1 MNSKR
6 GAVPAGFLG
15 IAVGSL
21 ALANLWRVAIRLWH
35 LPAVAGTVVTI
46 AALAVWVVILF
57 AYGHKWFTQ
66 TAEARA
72 ELDHPVQSSFVA
84 LAPISTLLAAQLLEP
99 FAHTFALTLY
109 GIAALAQLALGVYLQ
124 GRLWQGGRKPEL
136 TTPAIYLPTVGAG
149 FVAATA
155 SAAFGFHQLG
165 ELFFGGGM
173 LAWLA
178 LESMI
183 LHRAAVHEPLPE
195 ALRPTL
201 GVQLAPPVVGGVAYM
216 SLTTGTPDLFAYAL
230 LGYGLYQALLLLRL
244 LPWIRQQAF
253 VPGYWAFSF
262 GVAALPTMA
271 LRLLERGAAGPLEY
285 AAPVLFVLASAIIA
299 ILVVKTLQLLVQG
312 KLIPPVAASPAV
324 AIAAPVR
331 QVTTTPRVARAQ

>member
-1 MNSKR
+1 MNSNH

-21 ALANLWRVAIRLWH
+21 ALANLWGVAIRLWH
-35 LPAVAGTVVTI
+35 LPAAAGAAVTV
-46 AALAVWVVILF
+46 AALAVWLVILS
-57 AYGHKWFTQ
+57 AYAHKWFAQ

-84 LAPISTLLAAQLLEP
+84 LAPISTLLAAQLLLP
-99 FAHTFALTLY
+99 YAHTLALALY
-109 GIAALAQLALGVYLQ
+109 GIALAAQLGLGVYLQ
-124 GRLWQGGRKPEL
+124 GKLWQGGRKPEL

-149 FVAATA
+149 FVAAA
-155 SAAFGFHQLG
+155 SSAAFGFHQLG
-165 ELFFGGGM
+165 ELFFGAGM
-173 LAWLA
+173 LAWLV

-201 GVQLAPPVVGGVAYM
+201 GVQLAPPVVGGVAYL
-216 SLTTGTPDLFAYAL
+216 SLTTGTPDLFAFAL
-230 LGYGLYQALLLLRL
+230 LGYGLFQALMLLRL
-244 LPWIRQQAF
+244 LPWIRRQAF

-271 LRLLERGAAGPLEY
+271 LRLVERGAAGPVEY
-285 AAPVLFVLASAIIA
+285 AAPVLFVLANAIIA

-312 KLIPPVAASPAV
+312 KLVPPAAAAAAPKPVAA
-324 AIAAPVR
+324 AAR
-331 QVTTTPRVARAQ
+331 IARAH

>member
-1 MNSKR
+1 MSSDR
-6 GAVPAGFLG
+6 GAVPAGFFS

-35 LPAVAGTVVTI
+35 LPAVAGSVVTV

-57 AYGHKWFTQ
+57 AYAHKWFAQ
-66 TAEARA
+66 TADARA

-84 LAPISTLLAAQLLEP
+84 LAPISTLLAAQLLQP
-99 FAHTFALTLY
+99 YAHTVALTLY
-109 GIAALAQLALGVYLQ
+109 GIAAVAQLGLGVYLH

-149 FVAATA
+149 FVAATS

-201 GVQLAPPVVGGVAYM
+201 GVQLAPPVVGGVAYL
-216 SLTTGTPDLFAYAL
+216 SLTSGTPDLFAFAL
-230 LGYGLYQALLLLRL
+230 LGYGLFQALMLLRL
-244 LPWIRQQAF
+244 LRWIRQQAF

-262 GVAALPTMA
+262 GIAALPTMA
-271 LRLLERGAAGPLEY
+271 LRLVERGATGPIEY
-285 AAPVLFVLASAIIA
+285 AAPVLFVVANAIIA

-312 KLIPPVAASPAV
+312 KLVPPVAASSTA
-324 AIAAPVR
+324 AAAPVK
-331 QVTTTPRVARAQ
+331 QITTAARIARVQ

>member
-35 LPAVAGTVVTI
+35 LPAVAGTVVTV
-46 AALAVWVVILF
+46 AALAVWVVILL

-66 TAEARA
+66 TADARA

-84 LAPISTLLAAQLLEP
+84 LAPISTLLAAQLLQP
-99 FAHTFALTLY
+99 FAHTLALTLY

-216 SLTTGTPDLFAYAL
+216 SLTTGAPDLFAYAL

-271 LRLLERGAAGPLEY
+271 LRLLERGAAGPLEF
-285 AAPVLFVLASAIIA
+285 AAPVLFVVSNAIIA
-299 ILVVKTLQLLVQG
+299 LLVVKTLQLLVQG
-312 KLIPPVAASPAV
+312 KLIPPVATSPAM
-324 AIAAPVR
+324 AAAAPVR
-331 QVTTTPRVARAQ
+331 QVTATARVARAQ

>member
-1 MNSKR
+1 MNSNR
-6 GAVPAGFLG
+6 GAVPASFLG

-35 LPAVAGTVVTI
+35 LPAVAGTVVTV
-46 AALAVWVVILF
+46 AALAVWVVILS
-57 AYGHKWFTQ
+57 AYGRKWLTQ

-84 LAPISTLLAAQLLEP
+84 LAPISTLLAAQLLQP
-99 FAHTFALTLY
+99 VAHTLALTLY
-109 GIAALAQLALGVYLQ
+109 VIAAVAQLGIGVYLQ
-124 GRLWQGGRKPEL
+124 GKLWQGGRKPEL

-230 LGYGLYQALLLLRL
+230 LGYGLYQALMLLRL
-244 LPWIRQQAF
+244 LPWIRKQSF
-253 VPGYWAFSF
+253 VAGYWAFSF

-271 LRLLERGAAGPLEY
+271 LRLLERGAAGPLAY
-285 AAPVLFVLASAIIA
+285 AAPVLFVVSNAIIA
-299 ILVVKTLQLLVQG
+299 ILAVKTLQLLVQG
-312 KLIPPVAASPAV
+312 KLIPPAAASSM
-324 AIAAPVR
+324 AATPLK
-331 QVTTTPRVARAQ
+331 QVTTAPRVARG

>member
-1 MNSKR
+1 MSSNR
-6 GAVPAGFLG
+6 GAVPAGFFS

-35 LPAVAGTVVTI
+35 LPAVAGSVVTV

-57 AYGHKWFTQ
+57 AYAHKWFAQ
-66 TAEARA
+66 TADARA

-84 LAPISTLLAAQLLEP
+84 LAPISTLLAAQLLQP
-99 FAHTFALTLY
+99 YARTLALTLY
-109 GIAALAQLALGVYLQ
+109 GIAAVAQLGLGVYLH

-149 FVAATA
+149 FVAATS

-165 ELFFGGGM
+165 QLFFGGGM

-201 GVQLAPPVVGGVAYM
+201 GVQLAPPVVGGVAYL
-216 SLTTGTPDLFAYAL
+216 SLTSGTPDLFAFAL
-230 LGYGLYQALLLLRL
+230 LGYGLFQALMLLRL

-271 LRLLERGAAGPLEY
+271 LRLVERGATGPIEY
-285 AAPVLFVLASAIIA
+285 AAPVLFVVANAIIA

-312 KLIPPVAASPAV
+312 KLVPPVAASSTA
-324 AIAAPVR
+324 AAAPV
-331 QVTTTPRVARAQ
+331 QQITTAARIARVQ

>member
-1 MNSKR
+1 MNSNR
-6 GAVPAGFLG
+6 GAVPAGFFS

-35 LPAVAGTVVTI
+35 LPAVAGSVVTV

-57 AYGHKWFTQ
+57 AYVHKWFAQ
-66 TAEARA
+66 TADARA

-84 LAPISTLLAAQLLEP
+84 LAPISTLLAAQLLQP
-99 FAHTFALTLY
+99 YAHTIALTLY
-109 GIAALAQLALGVYLQ
+109 GIAALAQLGLGVYLH

-149 FVAATA
+149 FVAATS

-165 ELFFGGGM
+165 ELFFGGGV

-183 LHRAAVHEPLPE
+183 LHRATVHEPLPE

-201 GVQLAPPVVGGVAYM
+201 GVQLAPPVVGGVAYL
-216 SLTTGTPDLFAYAL
+216 SLTSGTPDLFAFAL
-230 LGYGLYQALLLLRL
+230 LGYGLFQALLLLRL

-271 LRLLERGAAGPLEY
+271 LRLVERGATGPIEF
-285 AAPVLFVLASAIIA
+285 AAPVLFVVANAIIA

-312 KLIPPVAASPAV
+312 KLIPPVAAGSTA
-324 AIAAPVR
+324 ATAPVK
-331 QVTTTPRVARAQ
+331 QVATAARIARVR